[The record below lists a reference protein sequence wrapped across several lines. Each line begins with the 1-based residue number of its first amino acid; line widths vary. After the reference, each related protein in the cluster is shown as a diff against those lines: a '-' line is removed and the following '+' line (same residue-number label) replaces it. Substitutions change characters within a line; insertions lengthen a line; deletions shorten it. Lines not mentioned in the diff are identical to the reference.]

1 MTQEKYRFWTIVIAA
16 AAAIGAVLPIVAG
29 YFQYASNVEK
39 TYKAPFWTSQ
49 METCSAVT
57 KTSADIAMS
66 ANNGTVPEKLIDQLF
81 SIFYG
86 TGQLYLDNETLEAV
100 GTVGSRA
107 VQCNAGNL
115 KDKKCIQPLFNAFSM
130 NVAQACRD
138 MLTVSWGVPLEE
150 LNSELLKPDFS
161 QAR

>member
-1 MTQEKYRFWTIVIAA
+1 MT
-16 AAAIGAVLPIVAG
+16 
-29 YFQYASNVEK
+29 S
-39 TYKAPFWTSQ
+39 S
-49 METCSAVT
+49 
-57 KTSADIAMS
+57 DIAVS
-66 ANNGTVPEKLIDQLF
+66 ANDGIVPQELIDQLF

-86 TGQLYLDNETLEAV
+86 TGQLYLDNETLKAV
-100 GTVGSRA
+100 GAVGSRA

-115 KDKKCIQPLFNAFSM
+115 EGKECIQPLFNAFSM

-138 MLTVSWGVPLEE
+138 MLTVAWGVPLDE